1 MTEEQSAEDFS
12 RSELSVRSEYLLRCL
27 LDGKFAIVI
36 IIIIIIQVISKKR
49 IMFLHFDYLLYG
61 LGEEN

>member
-27 LDGKFAIVI
+27 LDRKFAIVI
-36 IIIIIIQVISKKR
+36 IIIMQMISKKR
-49 IMFLHFDYLLYG
+49 IVFLHFDYLLYG